1 MAGVCMP
8 EGPKGLKA
16 LQVGC
21 AHAAR
26 DPIQF
31 RVVPLNRERY
41 SRIEKNVVVERP
53 VSVLPKI
60 IGIDQQK
67 FSDRLLQTAIELV
80 AKSGL
85 NRHAKRAEYALS
97 QPSQSGCA
105 RK

>member
-1 MAGVCMP
+1 MP
-8 EGPKGLKA
+8 EGPKSLKA
-16 LQVGC
+16 PQVSR
-21 AHAAR
+21 AHPAR
-26 DPIQF
+26 DPVQF
-31 RVVPLNRERY
+31 RIVPLNRERY

-80 AKSGL
+80 AKSWL
-85 NRHAKRAEYALS
+85 NRHANRTEYAMS
-97 QPSQSGCA
+97 QSSQSGCA